1 MSHVLDAAYHL
12 GQAYPGGVEALA
24 VRLGKNA
31 TTLRHEFSG
40 AGFAK
45 LGLQTAVDA
54 SVLSKDYRI
63 VNAFA
68 AECGGMFVLL
78 PSSLGGEGMA
88 MQRVAVLAREFGEV
102 VATVSEATADGEVS
116 ANELARV
123 EREWAELVAAG
134 QALMA
139 HMRAKHEAGR
149 PGGAS

>member
-24 VRLGKNA
+24 ARLGKNA
-31 TTLRHEFSG
+31 ITLRHELNG
-40 AGFAK
+40 TGFAK
-45 LGLQTAVDA
+45 LGLQTAVDL
-54 SVLSKDYRI
+54 SVLSKDHRI

-78 PSSLGGEGMA
+78 AESLGGDSAA
-88 MQRVAVLAREFGEV
+88 MHRVAVLAKEFGEV
-102 VATVSEATADGEVS
+102 VATVTEAAADGEVS

-134 QALMA
+134 QALVA
-139 HMRAKHEAGR
+139 HMRAKHEASR
-149 PGGAS
+149 PGGGS